1 MGTFIIWMII
11 VAVIL
16 FKSARQNK
24 QEKAK
29 NAKDTK
35 GYIYPKT
42 HPTESYPKS
51 SPASRK
57 YSKPQEPKEDV
68 FTKAKR
74 NVSEDFSKDKLSNPT
89 EFSKDVPQNMDT
101 KVTKTAATPVADSS
115 EHSAMNSVLP
125 DSTTSEENSEDLM
138 RTLDDLMV
146 KGYEPRLTFER
157 DFVAEGMELLNRYY

>member
-1 MGTFIIWMII
+1 MIQKKQAGEFMGPFMIWLII
-11 VAVIL
+11 VIVIL
-16 FKSARQNK
+16 LKSVYTNK

-29 NAKDTK
+29 K
-35 GYIYPKT
+35 
-42 HPTESYPKS
+42 SKS
-51 SPASRK
+51 SAPRTH
-57 YSKPQEPKEDV
+57 SKPQKPAEDI
-68 FTKAKR
+68 FTRAKR
-74 NVSEDFSKDKLSNPT
+74 NVSEDFSKDKPSVPT
-89 EFSKDVPQNMDT
+89 EFSQNVPQNMDT

-115 EHSAMNSVLP
+115 EHSAMNSVPP